1 VSQVVVDVEVM
12 NNVEAIARA
21 GDVRPDAAVVAVE
34 LCVINEINVIEL
46 LPMVVAQEPVTQQQ
60 IVGTPQLELL
70 SMVAEELA
78 LETAARMAEVP
89 ALLAMVFASFASFAN
104 LKARHAGDDCK
115 GKDKQARD

>member
-46 LPMVVAQEPVTQQQ
+46 LPVVAAQEPVTQQQ